1 MKIVAYLLSF
11 VLTFSVGALIA
22 GLITFIPT
30 ILHAYIYKK
39 ANGFWESFISGGVE
53 CFILTVL
60 SMWVFSWFNF
70 HLPLLYVII
79 ITIAF
84 LSNNYYR
91 LQTRSNYN
99 SELGYLV
106 SQSIGFFCVYAS
118 LIQNEVIPFNFL

>member
-1 MKIVAYLLSF
+1 MKIVAYLLAF

-30 ILHAYIYKK
+30 MIHAYIYKK
-39 ANGFWESFISGGVE
+39 VNGFWESFMSGGLE
-53 CFILTVL
+53 CFVLILL
-60 SMWVFSWFNF
+60 SMWIFSWFNF

-79 ITIAF
+79 ISIAF
-84 LSNNYYR
+84 LSNNYHR

-106 SQSIGFFCVYAS
+106 AQSFGFLGVYLS
-118 LIQNEVIPFNFL
+118 FILNEAIPFNFL